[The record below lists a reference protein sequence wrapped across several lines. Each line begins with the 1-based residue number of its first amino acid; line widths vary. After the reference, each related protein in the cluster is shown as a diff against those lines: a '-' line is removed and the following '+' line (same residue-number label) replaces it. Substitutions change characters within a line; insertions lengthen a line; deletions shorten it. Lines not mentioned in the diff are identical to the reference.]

1 MKTLNQIVLLFALA
15 ISYYSHASIIFI
27 NEIHYD
33 NIGTDQHEFFEL
45 MAEAGTDLTGW
56 QVELYN
62 GSNGSTY
69 SNTIH
74 LSGVISDTNNGFG
87 FASFSPSN
95 IQNGAPDGLAL
106 IDNLGQVRQFLS
118 YEGTI
123 TATSGT
129 AAGLTSTDI
138 GISESGSSTPS
149 HFSLQ
154 LTGTGNT
161 YQDFIWQAMAH
172 TSGAINSQ
180 QTIKS
185 KLNVTV
191 LEPST
196 VPLLLFA
203 LLLLVLFKH
212 NRHDLFNPLDSECP
226 S

>member
-1 MKTLNQIVLLFALA
+1 MKILKQLVLLFAL
-15 ISYYSHASIIFI
+15 STPLYSLAGIIFI

-62 GSNGSTY
+62 GSNGATY
-69 SNTIH
+69 GNAIN
-74 LSGVISDTNNGFG
+74 LSGIISDTNNGFG

-106 IDNLGQVRQFLS
+106 IDNLGVVRQFLS

-129 AAGLTSTDI
+129 AIGLTSTDI
-138 GISESGSSTPS
+138 GISESSSTTPS
-149 HFSLQ
+149 NFSLQ
-154 LTGTGNT
+154 LTGTGYH
-161 YQDFIWQAMAH
+161 YQDFSWQAMTH

-180 QTIKS
+180 QIIKTRN
-185 KLNVTV
+185 NVTV
-191 LEPST
+191 SEPSALE
-196 VPLLLFA
+196 LLLMA
-203 LLLLVLFKH
+203 LALLVLLKVSSAHSFG
-212 NRHDLFNPLDSECP
+212 RFVYESA
-226 S
+226 